1 MGPAWFHGQLAVT
14 ITNRGADRVRL
25 RAMDNQKPT
34 PDYLQ
39 QSLSKLHQELAGTPR
54 VDDSSKRLLRDVLGD
69 IERLLGTAPAKTAAT
84 ASAAAAPAEPAQSRL
99 EALAVEFEAEHPS
112 LSASLRE
119 FVDLLGR
126 AGL

>member
-1 MGPAWFHGQLAVT
+1 MGQVAAT
-14 ITNRGADRVRL
+14 ITNPGADRVRL

-69 IERLLGTAPAKTAAT
+69 IERLLGTAPAAGNAA
-84 ASAAAAPAEPAQSRL
+84 AAAEAAAPAEPASRL

>member
-1 MGPAWFHGQLAVT
+1 MGQLAAT
-14 ITNRGADRVRL
+14 ITNRSADRVRL

-69 IERLLGTAPAKTAAT
+69 IERLLGTAPAAAT
-84 ASAAAAPAEPAQSRL
+84 ASAATDAAAPAAPTSRL

>member
-1 MGPAWFHGQLAVT
+1 MTIQEIRDEVVIIFIAGHETTAV
-14 ITNRGADRVRL
+14 
-25 RAMDNQKPT
+25 AMT
-34 PDYLQ
+34 FIWYL
-39 QSLSKLHQELAGTPR
+39 LSKHPWVEAKLHQELAGTPQ
-54 VDDSSKRLLRDVLGD
+54 VGDSSKRLLRDVLGD
-69 IERLLGTAPAKTAAT
+69 IERLLGTAPAAAT
-84 ASAAAAPAEPAQSRL
+84 ASAATDAAAPAEPTSRL

>member
-1 MGPAWFHGQLAVT
+1 MGQLAAT
-14 ITNRGADRVRL
+14 ITNRSADRVRL

-69 IERLLGTAPAKTAAT
+69 IERLLGTAPAGATASAAT
-84 ASAAAAPAEPAQSRL
+84 ASAATDAAAPAEPTSRL

>member
-1 MGPAWFHGQLAVT
+1 
-14 ITNRGADRVRL
+14 
-25 RAMDNQKPT
+25 MDNQKPT

-39 QSLSKLHQELAGTPR
+39 QSLSKLHQELAGTPQ
-54 VDDSSKRLLRDVLGD
+54 VGDSSKRLLRDVLGD
-69 IERLLGTAPAKTAAT
+69 IERLLGTAPAPATASAAT
-84 ASAAAAPAEPAQSRL
+84 ASATDASAPAEPTSRL